1 MKRRFDMKKSVLP
14 EQEQQEELVVEEP
27 QQKKGHIFVVATF
40 FAKSTYIYIAT
51 TIPFSN
57 KRFMLDE
64 MTLSTL
70 NISKFAIFLEYE
82 MPCVV
87 FSFRATFF
95 LCSDNIDH
103 KNKVAGKMK

>member
-1 MKRRFDMKKSVLP
+1 
-14 EQEQQEELVVEEP
+14 
-27 QQKKGHIFVVATF
+27 
-40 FAKSTYIYIAT
+40 
-51 TIPFSN
+51 
-57 KRFMLDE
+57 MLDE

-103 KNKVAGKMK
+103 KNKVAGKNEIK